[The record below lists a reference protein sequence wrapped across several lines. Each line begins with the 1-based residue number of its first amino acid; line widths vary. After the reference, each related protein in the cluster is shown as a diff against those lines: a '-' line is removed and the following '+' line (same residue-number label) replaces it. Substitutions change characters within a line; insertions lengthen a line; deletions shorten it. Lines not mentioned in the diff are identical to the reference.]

1 MELFPTRRK
10 MFLPHTV
17 TLQRLP
23 LILLFLSGVVNIWI
37 SELARLLRERG
48 TTRKSSFQ
56 VSWAEARCQIKD
68 LGEEYNSWWDGEGRL
83 ARFKVQICR
92 QRATSFNN
100 TIFTYE
106 LGVLVLSCD
115 TGPWGEMGNPP
126 PFCTQGCQAGPK
138 ASRTAQATRASLPG
152 SSRTHW
158 HALEAHCR
166 LGSPQGHHAISC
178 REDACICIA

>member
-56 VSWAEARCQIKD
+56 VSRAEARCQIKD

-115 TGPWGEMGNPP
+115 TGPWGEMGNAPP
-126 PFCTQGCQAGPK
+126 LLHPGMSGRAKGITDSTSHPCIPPGLIEDTLARIRGSLPAWVTP
-138 ASRTAQATRASLPG
+138 RASC
-152 SSRTHW
+152 H
-158 HALEAHCR
+158 
-166 LGSPQGHHAISC
+166 
-178 REDACICIA
+178 